1 MRRSVYIRFLLV
13 FALLF
18 AQMGGLV
25 HGISHAMAEHNQSLP
40 HEKPCDLC
48 ETYAQLS
55 TALGSHAVSFG
66 LLTLGTE
73 QNDGHYSLTHVSAA
87 FTAFSARAP
96 PYSA

>member
-1 MRRSVYIRFLLV
+1 MNRAVFTRFLLV

-55 TALGSHAVSFG
+55 SALGSHLVSFNP
-66 LLTLGTE
+66 LSPSAE
-73 QNDGHYSLTHVSAA
+73 QNEDNHTQAYLSAA
-87 FTAFSARAP
+87 FTAFLTRAP
-96 PYSA
+96 PHSA